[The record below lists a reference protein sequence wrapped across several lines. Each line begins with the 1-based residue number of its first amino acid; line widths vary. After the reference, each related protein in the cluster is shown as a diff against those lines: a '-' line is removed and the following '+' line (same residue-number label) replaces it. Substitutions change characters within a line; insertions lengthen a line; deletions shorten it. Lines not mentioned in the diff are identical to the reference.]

1 MNPPA
6 IFSRRDFLAA
16 SAAAA
21 ATATFARA
29 AAAPAATGTAGLVD
43 THVYLGRWPFRR
55 APLDEPA
62 ALVAKLRAHGVTEA
76 WAASLD
82 ALLHKDIAGLNAR
95 LAAECARHG
104 PGLLVPVAALNPSLP
119 GWERELRR
127 SAGEHRMPAVRLH
140 PNYHGYTLAD
150 PLAARV
156 LGLAAELGLLVQ
168 IPLLMED
175 ERTIHPLVNVP
186 PVNTAPLGDLL
197 KKIPTLRVQ
206 LLNVHRTLRGA
217 PLLSLASQ
225 GVHVDVSNLEGV
237 EGVTLLLSQLPA
249 QRLCFGSFAPV
260 FYFEAAMLK
269 LKESVLDEAT
279 LAAVRSG
286 NARRLIS
293 RA

>member
-6 IFSRRDFLAA
+6 LFSRRDFLAA
-16 SAAAA
+16 TAAAAA
-21 ATATFARA
+21 ATATRARGAA
-29 AAAPAATGTAGLVD
+29 AAAPAAGLVD

-62 ALVAKLRAHGVTEA
+62 ALVAKLRAHGVTAA

-95 LAAECARHG
+95 LAEECARHG
-104 PGLLVPVAALNPSLP
+104 AGLLVPVAALNPSLL

-127 SAGEHRMPAVRLH
+127 CASEHRMRAVRLH
-140 PNYHGYTLAD
+140 PNYHRYTLAD

-186 PVNTAPLGDLL
+186 PVNAAPLADLL
-197 KKIPTLRVQ
+197 KKIPALRVQ
-206 LLNVHRTLRGA
+206 LLNAHRTLRGA
-217 PLLSLASQ
+217 PLLSLAAQ
-225 GVHVDVSNLEGV
+225 GVHFDLSNLEGV
-237 EGVTLLLSQLPA
+237 EGVTHLLSQLPV
-249 QRLCFGSFAPV
+249 QRLCFGSYAPV

-269 LKESVLDEAT
+269 LKESVLDDAT
-279 LAAVRSG
+279 LAAVRSA
-286 NARRLIS
+286 NAHRLLA